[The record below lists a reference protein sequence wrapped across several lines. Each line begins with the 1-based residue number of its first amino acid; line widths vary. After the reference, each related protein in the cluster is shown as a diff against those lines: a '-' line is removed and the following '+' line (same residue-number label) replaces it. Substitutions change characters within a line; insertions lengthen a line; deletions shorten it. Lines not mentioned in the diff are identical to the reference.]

1 MRAKGFA
8 VAKRL
13 TGPRI
18 VYFQTLDTGA
28 GVEGPPAQVGMAQTV
43 EGDTLALP
51 WGMPPSKL
59 LPRV

>member
-1 MRAKGFA
+1 M
-8 VAKRL
+8 
-13 TGPRI
+13 

-28 GVEGPPAQVGMAQTV
+28 GIERPPAQVGMAQTV